1 MKSDAGQ
8 PSTERRPK
16 GARDLAHD
24 NGGAIVIVGT
34 FMAIFLTA
42 AMFFIMGTGEA
53 IVYRERVQDAADAVA
68 FSGAGVHARGMN
80 LIVLINMIMAAILAV
95 LVALK
100 MLQVMTGIL
109 TAVACV
115 ICAIPFGQWACPF
128 CTAGLNF
135 APKLQNAISK
145 YEQVV
150 KKVLPALSFLQ
161 RVVAWTTPYVALAKS
176 PGVAKKY
183 EPLVTGGIMV
193 SPSMV
198 PCVPGGCDD
207 GKIGL
212 PVSEDSYANLCKK
225 AGEYVVDIA
234 FFWMVGPLSILKAGL
249 EKFAGWLA
257 GTFPGYFC
265 GGGGVDGGA
274 SGLDGAKSSLED
286 LAKKACEEIEKGKK
300 EEYKKDHDGSLD
312 GFDFDMDQ
320 CKDDKQDEFKGK
332 LDEQLG
338 EGAGDTLQGTM
349 NVEKMTPKKVYDGA
363 KHGGFYFQ
371 VFGFA
376 NAEQDWPRRTD
387 KGILIAT
394 TAGGMNVPTNIFTA
408 MRFAQAEFYFDK
420 PGKWDDNAED
430 AMWEMAWRA
439 RLRRIRPMAPDI
451 GNFSFSYATGKL
463 TDLIGSQITQKL
475 MDGDIFKFIL
485 GQGAFD
491 FAQDWLKGQAGKLG
505 SQIDNII
512 DDKLQF
518 TSWEVIH

>member
-1 MKSDAGQ
+1 MKRDAGQ
-8 PSTERRPK
+8 SPPEQRPRQ
-16 GARDLAHD
+16 GGELARDQ
-24 NGGAIVIVGT
+24 GGAIIIVGT

-42 AMFFIMGTGEA
+42 ALFFIMGTGEA

-68 FSGAGVHARGMN
+68 FSSAGVHARGMN

-100 MLQVMTGIL
+100 MLQAMTVIL
-109 TAVACV
+109 TTVACI

-128 CTAGLNF
+128 CTAGVQF

-150 KKVLPALSFLQ
+150 KKVLPLLSRLQ
-161 RVVAWTTPYVALAKS
+161 VVVAVTTPYVALAKS

-183 EPLVTGGIMV
+183 SPLVTGGLMV

-198 PCVPGGCDD
+198 PCVPGGCDK

-212 PVSEDSYANLCKK
+212 PVQEDTYANLCKK
-225 AGEYVVDIA
+225 AGEYSVKIA
-234 FFWMVGPLSILKAGL
+234 FFWMVGPLAILKQGL

-265 GGGGVDGGA
+265 GGGGMDGGA
-274 SGLDGAKSSLED
+274 SGATGAKASLED
-286 LAKKACEEIEKGKK
+286 LAKKACTEQEKGEKK
-300 EEYKKDHDGSLD
+300 QHQDKHGNLD
-312 GFDFDMDQ
+312 SFDFDMKK
-320 CKDDKQDEFKGK
+320 CKADRQKDFKKGLDDK
-332 LDEQLG
+332 LG
-338 EGAGDTLQGTM
+338 DGAGDGLQGTM

-371 VFGFA
+371 TFGFA
-376 NAEQDWPRRTD
+376 NAEADWPRRTD

-394 TAGGMNVPTNIFTA
+394 KAGGMDVPSNMFTA
-408 MRFAQAEFYFDK
+408 MRFAQGEFYFDK
-420 PGKWDDNAED
+420 SGTWDKNKDQ
-430 AMWEMAWRA
+430 AMWEMSWRA

-451 GNFSFSYATGKL
+451 GDFSFKYATGKL

-475 MDGDIFKFIL
+475 MDGDIFNFIL

-491 FAQDWLKGQAGKLG
+491 FAQDWLKKQAGKLG
-505 SQIDNII
+505 SKLDKKIDS
-512 DDKLQF
+512 KLQF